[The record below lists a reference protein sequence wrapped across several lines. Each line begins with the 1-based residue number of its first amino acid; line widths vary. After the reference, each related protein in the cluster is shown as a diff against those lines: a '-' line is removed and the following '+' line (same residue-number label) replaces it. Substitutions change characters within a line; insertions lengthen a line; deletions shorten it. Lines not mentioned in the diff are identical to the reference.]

1 MLFREIFLV
10 VCSYV
15 FPSLRGFLAVHLG
28 IRARAYGAG
37 TASGAHRDYGRKMRL
52 RIHWILVSTA
62 VVILAGC
69 NAATEV
75 STHTIGRERKR
86 TDDSLRNCY
95 AFRLSIK
102 IAAICS
108 AFFRIRQVHHRE
120 RNRARLY
127 KNMPPLSLSLSIT
140 PIKAFTASCRPVVF
154 KSNRSEV
161 SRCRTDARYPLPVP
175 SRHFRPR
182 FNFNFETNFG
192 STKRVS
198 KVVVKHHLSVYTRVV
213 VARRSI
219 ESDNRTKRSRIPIFA
234 KSAHSRF
241 TTFLRRK

>member
-1 MLFREIFLV
+1 MQRRYRGEYTHDRQGEKENGRLSSKLLRLSPFDQDCCDLFRF
-10 VCSYV
+10 
-15 FPSLRGFLAVHLG
+15 FPHTTSAPSRTQSRTIVQKH
-28 IRARAYGAG
+28 
-37 TASGAHRDYGRKMRL
+37 
-52 RIHWILVSTA
+52 
-62 VVILAGC
+62 
-69 NAATEV
+69 AT
-75 STHTIGRERKR
+75 
-86 TDDSLRNCY
+86 
-95 AFRLSIK
+95 
-102 IAAICS
+102 
-108 AFFRIRQVHHRE
+108 
-120 RNRARLY
+120 
-127 KNMPPLSLSLSIT
+127 LSLSLSIT